1 MQDIFKNIKANYK
14 SGLSVAMISLP
25 LSISLAVASWATPL
39 QWILTWIWAWV
50 FAYFFSSSKHNIFWV
65 AWALSSIL
73 FWFSLSYG
81 NLWPALLP
89 FIAICSWIIM
99 LVIYFLKVTKYI
111 TLIPTTALHWFLI
124 SVWVSIALG
133 QVSGALWLNDPSL
146 AIPQHKEVIMNL
158 AEVFKNISKTNIFW
172 FIVFLLWYAFLFI
185 TKKYFPKIPWVI
197 VLTFIWIFIGFW
209 VEYKIIPHLLL
220 LVDKFPSLSF
230 ELFSN
235 PFLIYKSIDR
245 ENIYLIV
252 KDIISISLVVS
263 IIWIIETIIS
273 AKIAQ
278 KITKV
283 KFDKDKEVLWL
294 AMSNLGSWIL
304 WWLPNTAVFIRTA
317 LNINSQANDKMSGLL
332 ASIFTLII
340 SLLAFN
346 WAFKFLP
353 FAIISAIL
361 MNIAI
366 WLIDIKMLKWLYKL
380 QKTAFVIT
388 LITTFFSVFW
398 EATYWILIW
407 TSLTLIILLKKLTNI
422 DANISVFRKDK
433 FVQKIP
439 LWKYIENQE
448 ENDIILTKFSTG
460 LNYLN
465 IETNI
470 CEIEKLNKN
479 QKLIISLSHIWN
491 IDVDWIEALD
501 EMIDVLLSNNID
513 VYLSWV
519 SEVENYYLKLHNYNK
534 LLNNNKVFAS
544 TSESLNFLLNK

>member
-197 VLTFIWIFIGFW
+197 VLTIIWIFIGFW

-283 KFDKDKEVLWL
+283 KFDKDKEVLGL

-304 WWLPNTAVFIRTA
+304 WGLPNTAVFIRTA

-346 WAFKFLP
+346 QAFKFLP

-433 FVQKIP
+433 FVQKIS